1 MAGIKTGREA
11 LEVEMLEAL
20 AGLDGARKA
29 KPEHRYVV
37 S

>member
-20 AGLDGARKA
+20 AGLDGAHKA
-29 KPEHRYVV
+29 KPEHRCVV